1 MIFPARN
8 LHLSGIFHGYVSHNQ
23 RVSILK
29 WAPREKFKS
38 PYKSSRARN
47 QRSQG
52 MWIEPLNKNMGV
64 SRNGGTTEN
73 PQMDDLGGTPF
84 QESTPPSSP
93 SYTHFTATG
102 SSGKG
107 LKKSFP

>member
-1 MIFPARN
+1 MGSARD
-8 LHLSGIFHGYVSHNQ
+8 S
-23 RVSILK
+23 
-29 WAPREKFKS
+29 KS
-38 PYKSSRARN
+38 PYKSTRAF

-52 MWIEPLNKNMGV
+52 MWIEPLNSEMGV
-64 SRNGGTTEN
+64 ARNGGTTEN
-73 PQMDDLGGTPF
+73 PKIDDLGGPPF

-93 SYTHFTATG
+93 TYTHFTATG